1 MELDHLHTFFVVAK
15 ELGFSKAAKR
25 LRVQQPTVSK
35 TVQNLEATLGV
46 KLFERTKRSVR
57 LTSDGNEIFKICQT
71 VFSGVDQIDEYLK
84 SNNKTLKGDLRLG
97 ASDSLATHVLPLAL
111 KKFLKLHPFVRPS
124 LFSASSTA
132 IGEEL
137 LRGEL
142 EFGLYFTQPDSR
154 YFDAEEIAT
163 IPFVLVGHSAFVER
177 KDRMR
182 HFIASRENEYR
193 GERSFPV
200 REMLMKKGLT
210 SSVAISTN
218 NLEAQKRMIL
228 LGLGVGLLPFFM
240 VKKEVESGLLKSIL
254 PKADFSF
261 SLKRVTKK
269 GKVLSRAAEVFLDGF
284 LNELN
289 RMH

>member
-35 TVQNLEATLGV
+35 AVQNLEATLGV

-57 LTSDGNEIFKICQT
+57 LTSDGNEIFKICQN
-71 VFSGVDQIDEYLK
+71 VFSSVDRIDDYLK
-84 SNNKTLKGDLRLG
+84 SNNRTFKGDLRMG
-97 ASDSLATHVLPLAL
+97 SSDSLATHILPLTL
-111 KKFLKLHPFVRPS
+111 KKYLKQHPLVRPS
-124 LFSASSTA
+124 LFSASSSA
-132 IGEEL
+132 IAEEL
-137 LRGEL
+137 LRGDL

-154 YFDAEEIAT
+154 HFDAEDIAT
-163 IPFVLVGHSAFVER
+163 IPFVLVGHSSFTDR
-177 KDRMR
+177 KDRLR

-200 REMLMKKGLT
+200 REMLIKKGLT
-210 SSVAISTN
+210 SNVVISTN

-228 LGLGVGLLPFFM
+228 LGLGIGLLPLFM
-240 VKKEVESGLLKSIL
+240 VKKEIEKGLLTSIL

-269 GKVLSRAAEVFLDGF
+269 GKVLSRMSEVFLEIF
-284 LNELN
+284 TKELSSI
-289 RMH
+289 